1 MRRPHRT
8 CLSAPAASMIAAG
21 CVLAAFVVAAAALS
35 QDLPQSSPRLTG
47 PSDLMEND
55 PAPPLAPPVTDDVR
69 RLRNYPEPHP
79 VIPTSIAGYQL
90 SLNPNRCLDC
100 TKSRVRGGRNEG
112 VSTRR

>member
-8 CLSAPAASMIAAG
+8 GLSAPAASMIAAG

-55 PAPPLAPPVTDDVR
+55 PAPPLAPPVTADVR
-69 RLRNYPEPHP
+69 RMRNYPEQPP
-79 VIPTSIAGYQL
+79 VIPHSIAGHHPSFKPNHHQT
-90 SLNPNRCLDC
+90 SPRPPLNQ
-100 TKSRVRGGRNEG
+100 
-112 VSTRR
+112 